1 MLKLIGKFGV
11 DSGQAMIGDPC
22 YLESWKAWDDKAEP
36 FESHKNKKGEYS
48 YLGACNATIE
58 NSYGELGHGS
68 SVVFNTG
75 YGDGVYPVFAEIN
88 DDGRVVKI
96 VVDFDGT
103 LDDEGNE
110 VDNYYG

>member
-22 YLESWKAWDDKAEP
+22 YLDSWQTWESEKEP
-36 FESHKNKKGEYS
+36 FENHKNKKGEFS
-48 YLGACNATIE
+48 YLGACNATLE

-68 SVVFNTG
+68 AVVFNTG
-75 YGDGVYPVFAEIN
+75 FGDGSYPVYAQIN
-88 DDGRVVKI
+88 EGIVEKI
-96 VVDFDGT
+96 VIDFVGT

-110 VDNYYG
+110 VDNYYA

>member
-22 YLESWKAWDDKAEP
+22 YLESWKNWQDKAEP
-36 FESHKNKKGEYS
+36 FENHPQHKGQYS

-68 SVVFNTG
+68 SVVFSTG
-75 YGDGVYPVFAEIN
+75 YGDGVYPVFAEI
-88 DDGRVVKI
+88 DDGRIVKI
-96 VVDFDGT
+96 VVDFNGT
-103 LDDEGNE
+103 LDENGNE
-110 VDNYYG
+110 VDEYA

>member
-36 FESHKNKKGEYS
+36 FDNHTQHKGKYS

-58 NSYGELGHGS
+58 NSYGDLGHGS
-68 SVVFNTG
+68 SVVFSTG
-75 YGDGVYPVFAEIN
+75 YGDGVYPVFAEI
-88 DDGRVVKI
+88 DDGRIVKI
-96 VVDFDGT
+96 VVDFNGT
-103 LDDEGNE
+103 LDENGNE
-110 VDNYYG
+110 VDEYA